1 MYQCLLDNLFPLPF
15 ASLYFS
21 LRTGL
26 ETANMTIDKLRIEL
40 LEAKKEP
47 VKAIEQILDGANH
60 TDFEL
65 NQARLTEV
73 KSTYED
79 AKRTISQLEDHLAE
93 VRFQLKQ
100 KNAETT
106 SLQSVLKAREE
117 SYQSEVTEL
126 RSKSDYLRLE
136 LVNLTRKVDKLSEEK
151 NGYRA
156 QVQDMNMALKNRLVL
171 LSACPMGCK
180 QKMIPTDWYPKQFLR
195 YFDRI

>member
-1 MYQCLLDNLFPLPF
+1 
-15 ASLYFS
+15 
-21 LRTGL
+21 
-26 ETANMTIDKLRIEL
+26 MTIDKLRIEL

-47 VKAIEQILDGANH
+47 VKEIEQILDDANH

-93 VRFQLKQ
+93 VKFQLKQ
-100 KNAETT
+100 KNTETT

-136 LVNLTRKVDKLSEEK
+136 FVNLTRKVDKLSEEK

-171 LSACPMGCK
+171 LIFSPMQPICIAALSKSDKKSIVIGS
-180 QKMIPTDWYPKQFLR
+180 FVLV
-195 YFDRI
+195 